1 MKKVILFLAFA
12 ATAAHGEPRAKSA
25 EECVVYADLALV
37 ASALAKHGV
46 ARERAH
52 AMMPDMYSLAD
63 TDAKEIARRIV
74 EAAYL
79 VPEDARRE
87 PRAFAAT
94 LAGAC
99 MRSQGRLDAIIGVSL

>member
-1 MKKVILFLAFA
+1 MKKVILMLAFA
-12 ATAAHGEPRAKSA
+12 ASAAHADPRAKSA

-52 AMMPDMYSLAD
+52 AMMPDMYGLAES
-63 TDAKEIARRIV
+63 DAREIARRIV

-79 VPEDARRE
+79 LPDEARRE
-87 PRAFAAT
+87 PRAFASA
-94 LAGAC
+94 LAGTC
-99 MRSQGRLDAIIGVSL
+99 MRTQGRLDAIIGVNL